1 MAEKGQSP
9 YPLVP
14 TNGHARSDEE
24 SDKGSAA
31 ELRKKKRMKCIAYI
45 VAFAVFQT
53 IIIVVFALFV
63 MRFKSPKFR
72 VRDASFDSTFDFTNA
87 SFNLVMG
94 TQFTIKNTNFGH
106 FKYEYGIVRFSY
118 GGMIVGEVQLSEARA
133 RARSTKNVYALVTL
147 SSSGLP
153 SNSKLT
159 SDMGGGIL
167 PLTSNS
173 KLDGKIHLMKVIK
186 KKKSA
191 LMDCTLDVNLGMK
204 KIQNVQCK

>member
-1 MAEKGQSP
+1 MAEKEQSP

-24 SDKGSAA
+24 SDKGSA
-31 ELRKKKRMKCIAYI
+31 ELRKKKRMKCIVYI

-72 VRDASFDSTFDFTNA
+72 VRDASFINTFNFTND
-87 SFNLVMG
+87 SFDLVMDC
-94 TQFTIKNTNFGH
+94 QFTIKNTNFGH
-106 FKYEYGIVRFSY
+106 FKYEHGIVRFSY
-118 GGMIVGEVQLSEARA
+118 DGITVGKAELGEARA
-133 RARSTKNVYALVTL
+133 RARSTKKVYALVTL
-147 SSSGLP
+147 SSSDLP
-153 SNSKLT
+153 TNSKLT
-159 SDMGGGIL
+159 SDLGGGIL

-173 KLDGKIHLMKVIK
+173 NLDGKIHLMKVIK

-191 LMDCTLDVNLGMK
+191 LMDCTLEVNLGMK

>member
-1 MAEKGQSP
+1 MAEKEQSP

-24 SDKGSAA
+24 SDKGSA
-31 ELRKKKRMKCIAYI
+31 ELRKKKRMKCVAYI
-45 VAFAVFQT
+45 VTFAVFQT

-63 MRFKSPKFR
+63 MRFRSPKFR
-72 VRDASFDSTFDFTNA
+72 VRDASFVSTFNFTNA
-87 SFNLVMG
+87 SFDLVMD

-106 FKYEYGIVRFSY
+106 FKYENGIVKFSY
-118 GGMIVGEVQLSEARA
+118 DGMIVGEAKLDEARA
-133 RARSTKNVYALVTL
+133 RARSTKKVDRLVTL
-147 SSSGLP
+147 SSSDLP
-153 SNSKLT
+153 TNSKLT
-159 SDMGGGIL
+159 SDLGGGIL

-191 LMDCTLDVNLGMK
+191 LLDCTLDVNLGMK

>member
-1 MAEKGQSP
+1 MAEKEQSP

-24 SDKGSAA
+24 SDKEST
-31 ELRKKKRMKCIAYI
+31 ELRKKKRMKCVAYV

-53 IIIVVFALFV
+53 IIIVVFVLFV

-72 VRDASFDSTFDFTNA
+72 VRDASFISTFNFTND
-87 SFNLVMG
+87 SFDLVMDA
-94 TQFTIKNTNFGH
+94 QFTIKNTNFGH
-106 FKYEYGIVRFSY
+106 FKYERGIVTFSY
-118 GGMIVGEVQLSEARA
+118 DGMTVGEAELRKARA
-133 RARSTKNVYALVTL
+133 RARSTKKVSALVTL
-147 SSSGLP
+147 SSSSNLP
-153 SNSKLT
+153 TNSKLT
-159 SDMGGGIL
+159 SDLGGGIL
-167 PLTSNS
+167 PLTCNS

>member
-1 MAEKGQSP
+1 MAEKEQSP

-24 SDKGSAA
+24 SDKGSA
-31 ELRKKKRMKCIAYI
+31 ELRKKKRMKCIVYI

-72 VRDASFDSTFDFTNA
+72 VRDASFVSTFNFTNA
-87 SFNLVMG
+87 SFDLVMD

-106 FKYEYGIVRFSY
+106 FKYENGIVKFSY
-118 GGMIVGEVQLSEARA
+118 DGMIVGEAKLDEARA
-133 RARSTKNVYALVTL
+133 RARSTKKVDGSVTL
-147 SSSGLP
+147 SSSKLP
-153 SNSKLT
+153 TNSKLT
-159 SDMGGGIL
+159 NDLGGGIL
-167 PLTSNS
+167 PLTSYS
-173 KLDGKIHLMKVIK
+173 KLNGKIHLMKVIK

-191 LMDCTLDVNLGMK
+191 LLDCTLDVNLGMK

>member
-1 MAEKGQSP
+1 MAEKEQSP

-24 SDKGSAA
+24 SDKGSA
-31 ELRKKKRMKCIAYI
+31 ELRKKKRMKCVAYI

-72 VRDASFDSTFDFTNA
+72 VRDASFVSTFNFTNA
-87 SFNLVMG
+87 SFDLVMD

-106 FKYEYGIVRFSY
+106 FKYEHGSVTFSY
-118 GGMIVGEVQLSEARA
+118 DGMIVGEAQLGEARA
-133 RARSTKNVYALVTL
+133 RARSTKKVDRLVTL
-147 SSSGLP
+147 SSSDLP
-153 SNSKLT
+153 TNSKLT
-159 SDMGGGIL
+159 SDLGGGIL

-191 LMDCTLDVNLGMK
+191 LMDCTLEVNLGMK

>member
-1 MAEKGQSP
+1 MAEKEQSP

-24 SDKGSAA
+24 SDKGSA
-31 ELRKKKRMKCIAYI
+31 ELRKKKRMKCIVYI

-63 MRFKSPKFR
+63 MRFRSPKFR
-72 VRDASFDSTFDFTNA
+72 VRDASFVSTFDFTNA
-87 SFNLVMG
+87 SFDLVMG
-94 TQFTIKNTNFGH
+94 AQFTIKNTNFGH
-106 FKYEYGIVRFSY
+106 FKYEHGIVRFSY
-118 GGMIVGEVQLSEARA
+118 DGTTVGKAELGEARA
-133 RARSTKNVYALVTL
+133 RARSTKKVYALVTL
-147 SSSGLP
+147 SSSDLP
-153 SNSKLT
+153 TNSKLT
-159 SDMGGGIL
+159 SDLGGGIL

-173 KLDGKIHLMKVIK
+173 NLDGKIHLMKVIK

-191 LMDCTLDVNLGMK
+191 LMDCTLEVNLGMK

>member
-1 MAEKGQSP
+1 MAEKEQSP
-9 YPLVP
+9 DPLVP
-14 TNGHARSDEE
+14 TNGHARSDEV
-24 SDKGSAA
+24 SDKGSA
-31 ELRKKKRMKCIAYI
+31 ELRKKKRTKCIVYI

-72 VRDASFDSTFDFTNA
+72 VRDALFISTFNFTNDSFDLIMDA
-87 SFNLVMG
+87 
-94 TQFTIKNTNFGH
+94 QFTIKNTNFGH

-118 GGMIVGEVQLSEARA
+118 DGVTVGEAKLGEARA
-133 RARSTKNVYALVTL
+133 RARSTKKVRGLVTL
-147 SSSGLP
+147 SSSNLIT
-153 SNSKLT
+153 NSKLT
-159 SDMGGGIL
+159 SDLGGGIL

>member
-1 MAEKGQSP
+1 MAEKEQSP

-24 SDKGSAA
+24 SDKGSA
-31 ELRKKKRMKCIAYI
+31 ELRKKKRMKCIVYI

-72 VRDASFDSTFDFTNA
+72 VRDASFINTFNFTND
-87 SFNLVMG
+87 SFDLLMDA
-94 TQFTIKNTNFGH
+94 QFTIKNTNFGH
-106 FKYEYGIVRFSY
+106 FKYEHGIVRFSY
-118 GGMIVGEVQLSEARA
+118 DGITVGKAELGEARA
-133 RARSTKNVYALVTL
+133 RARSTKKVYALVTL
-147 SSSGLP
+147 SSSDLP
-153 SNSKLT
+153 TTSKLT
-159 SDMGGGIL
+159 SDLGGGIL

-191 LMDCTLDVNLGMK
+191 LMDCTLEVNLGMK

>member
-1 MAEKGQSP
+1 MAEKERSP

-24 SDKGSAA
+24 SDKGSA
-31 ELRKKKRMKCIAYI
+31 ELRKKKRMKCVAYI
-45 VAFAVFQT
+45 VTFAVFQT

-72 VRDASFDSTFDFTNA
+72 VRDASFVSTFNFTNA
-87 SFNLVMG
+87 SFDLVMD

-106 FKYEYGIVRFSY
+106 FKYENGIVKFSY
-118 GGMIVGEVQLSEARA
+118 DGMIVGEAKLDEARA
-133 RARSTKNVYALVTL
+133 RARSTKKVYALVTL
-147 SSSGLP
+147 SSSDLP
-153 SNSKLT
+153 TNSKLT
-159 SDMGGGIL
+159 SDLGGGIL

-173 KLDGKIHLMKVIK
+173 NLDGKILLMKVIK

-191 LMDCTLDVNLGMK
+191 LMDCTLEVNLGMK

>member
-1 MAEKGQSP
+1 MAEKEQSP

-24 SDKGSAA
+24 SDNGSA
-31 ELRKKKRMKCIAYI
+31 ELRKKKRMKCVAYI

-72 VRDASFDSTFDFTNA
+72 VRDASFVSTFNFTNA
-87 SFNLVMG
+87 SFDLVMD

-106 FKYEYGIVRFSY
+106 FKYEHGSVTFSY
-118 GGMIVGEVQLSEARA
+118 DGMIVGEAQLGEARA
-133 RARSTKNVYALVTL
+133 RARSTKKVDRLVTL
-147 SSSGLP
+147 SSSDLP
-153 SNSKLT
+153 TNSKLT
-159 SDMGGGIL
+159 SDLGGGIL

-191 LMDCTLDVNLGMK
+191 LMDCTLEVNLGMK

>member
-1 MAEKGQSP
+1 MAEKEQSP

-24 SDKGSAA
+24 SDKGSA
-31 ELRKKKRMKCIAYI
+31 ELRKKKRMKCIVYI

-72 VRDASFDSTFDFTNA
+72 VRDASFINTFNFTND
-87 SFNLVMG
+87 SFDLVMDA
-94 TQFTIKNTNFGH
+94 QFTIKNTNFGH
-106 FKYEYGIVRFSY
+106 FKYEHGIVRFSY
-118 GGMIVGEVQLSEARA
+118 DGITVGKAELGEART
-133 RARSTKNVYALVTL
+133 RARSTKKVYALVTL
-147 SSSGLP
+147 SSSDLP
-153 SNSKLT
+153 TNSKLT
-159 SDMGGGIL
+159 SDLGGGIL

-191 LMDCTLDVNLGMK
+191 LMDCTLEVNLGMK

>member
-1 MAEKGQSP
+1 MAEKEQSP

-24 SDKGSAA
+24 SDKGSA
-31 ELRKKKRMKCIAYI
+31 ELRKKKRMKCVAYI

-72 VRDASFDSTFDFTNA
+72 VRDASFINTFNFTND
-87 SFNLVMG
+87 SFDLVMDA
-94 TQFTIKNTNFGH
+94 QFTIKNTNFGH
-106 FKYEYGIVRFSY
+106 FKYEHGSVTFSY
-118 GGMIVGEVQLSEARA
+118 DGMIVGEAQLGEARA
-133 RARSTKNVYALVTL
+133 RARSTKKVDRVVTL
-147 SSSGLP
+147 SSSDLP
-153 SNSKLT
+153 TNSKLT
-159 SDMGGGIL
+159 NDLGGGIL
-167 PLTSNS
+167 PLTSYS
-173 KLDGKIHLMKVIK
+173 KLNGKIHLMKVIK

-191 LMDCTLDVNLGMK
+191 LMDCTLEVNLGMK

>member
-1 MAEKGQSP
+1 MAEKEQSP

-24 SDKGSAA
+24 SDKGSA
-31 ELRKKKRMKCIAYI
+31 ELRKKKRMKCIVYI

-72 VRDASFDSTFDFTNA
+72 VRDASFINTFNFTND
-87 SFNLVMG
+87 SFDLVMDA
-94 TQFTIKNTNFGH
+94 QFTIKNTNFGH
-106 FKYEYGIVRFSY
+106 FKYEHGIVRFSY
-118 GGMIVGEVQLSEARA
+118 DGITVGKAELGEARA
-133 RARSTKNVYALVTL
+133 RARSTKKVYALVTL
-147 SSSGLP
+147 SSSDLP
-153 SNSKLT
+153 TNSKLT
-159 SDMGGGIL
+159 SDLGGGIL

-173 KLDGKIHLMKVIK
+173 NLDGKILLMKVIK

-191 LMDCTLDVNLGMK
+191 LMDCTLEVNLGMK